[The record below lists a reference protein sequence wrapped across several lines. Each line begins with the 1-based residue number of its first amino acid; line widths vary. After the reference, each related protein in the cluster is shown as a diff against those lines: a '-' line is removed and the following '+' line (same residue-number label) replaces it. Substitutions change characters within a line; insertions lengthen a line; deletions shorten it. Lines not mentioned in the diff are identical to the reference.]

1 MIRRI
6 KPDIKFTMGK
16 HRIFMLPTRYGLVYS
31 GLIFVILLASINYGN
46 SMGYALAF
54 MLTSVGFMSMLFTHR
69 NLLHIQVL
77 AGYSPPVF
85 VGEPATFNITV
96 KADDARDRIGIE
108 LQQDKIKLDQVS
120 LAAHENLHLSLSRPT
135 NKRGYI
141 DAPHFR
147 LVTRFPFGLV
157 YTWSRDIVLRQH
169 CLVYPKPADHFS
181 RDLIKDHAG
190 SHSSNTRATG
200 DDFSGLREYQPGD
213 SLHRIHW
220 RASARADKLI
230 TKLYGDDNNAV
241 IWLDWNQLQGDTE
254 TRLSLLCR
262 GILDAHAEDRHYG
275 LMLPDKKI
283 SPASSHS
290 HQLQCLKALAC
301 YGDQ

>member
-6 KPDIKFTMGK
+6 KPDTKFTMGK
-16 HRIFMLPTRYGLVYS
+16 HRIYMLPTRYGLVYS

-54 MLTSVGFMSMLFTHR
+54 LLTSVGFMSMLYTHR

-77 AGYSPPVF
+77 AGSCVPVF
-85 VGEPATFNITV
+85 AGEAATFNITV

-108 LQQDKIKLDQVS
+108 LLQDKIKLDQVS
-120 LAAHENLHLSLSRPT
+120 LPAHEHRQLSLSRPT
-135 NKRGYI
+135 NIRGYI
-141 DAPHFR
+141 DAPRFR

-169 CLVYPKPADHFS
+169 CLVYPRPAGHFS
-181 RDLIKDHAG
+181 RDLVKDQGG
-190 SHSSNTRATG
+190 SHSSNIRKSG

-220 RASARADKLI
+220 RASARSDKLI

-262 GILDAHAEDRHYG
+262 GILDAQADDRHYG
-275 LMLPDKKI
+275 LMLPGKTI
-283 SPASSHS
+283 PPASGHS
-290 HQLQCLKALAC
+290 HQHQCLKALAC
-301 YGDQ
+301 FGDT